1 MDNYTKIPTQ
11 KMLAAKESPFQDLIQ
26 QFVSM
31 LKDVPT
37 PDRHAIMRNVREQL
51 MDHSEITIKQ
61 MQADIENLSRQI
73 HEIQSFAESIHL

>member
-1 MDNYTKIPTQ
+1 MNEYAKAPLP
-11 KMLAAKESPFQDLIQ
+11 KMVTAKESPFQDLIQ
-26 QFVSM
+26 QFVLM